1 MEWSVEISLNNNT
14 PSFYGGRGANNTIR
28 KKSTMYRKRLAIRKM
43 LNLQE
48 ERDIPTAQ
56 LRNFR
61 LILA

>member
-48 ERDIPTAQ
+48 ERDIPTA
-56 LRNFR
+56 
-61 LILA
+61 